1 MTDPLVRDAILIL
14 WAAAVED
21 QRAKR
26 AMSQAKLARLADTD
40 PGTLNK
46 FLNGADV
53 RTSTACRILDA
64 AGLEIVIREKLPKAS

>member
-1 MTDPLVRDAILIL
+1 MTDPIVRDAILQL
-14 WAAAVED
+14 WAAEVEIA
-21 QRAKR
+21 RAKK

-64 AGLEIVIREKLPKAS
+64 AGLEVVIREKLPKSA